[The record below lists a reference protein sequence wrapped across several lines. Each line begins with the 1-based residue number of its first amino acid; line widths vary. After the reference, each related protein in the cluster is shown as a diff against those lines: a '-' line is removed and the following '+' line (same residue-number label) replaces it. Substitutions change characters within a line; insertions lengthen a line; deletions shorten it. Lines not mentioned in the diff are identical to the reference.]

1 MLYGAMN
8 LPVRPVLKELA
19 EISALGFDYL
29 ELTMDAPRA
38 HHSVI
43 RKQKRQLLEA
53 LDQHEMKLVCHLP
66 TFVSTA
72 DLTPGL
78 REASLRETLDS
89 LEVAA
94 DLQALKV
101 VLHPSTIF
109 GLSVFVIHQARKYA
123 MESLEAIVE
132 RAEALGVNLCLENLF
147 PQSHSL
153 VEPEDFVE
161 VFKKFPGLKMT
172 LDTGHANLG
181 GKGNKQIL
189 DFIRR
194 FGDRIGHIHASDNF
208 GKEDNHLPIGT
219 GVINFPKIMRALKGI
234 GYDDTIT
241 LEVFSRDKD
250 YLRISREKLEAMAN
264 APQDLP

>member
-8 LPVRPVLKELA
+8 LPVRPVLKEL
-19 EISALGFDYL
+19 EDISALGFDYL

-43 RKQKRQLLEA
+43 RKQKKQLLAA
-53 LDQHEMKLVCHLP
+53 LAQYEMKLVCHLP

-72 DLTPGL
+72 DPAPGL

-89 LEVAA
+89 LEMAA
-94 DLQALKV
+94 DLHALKV
-101 VLHPSTIF
+101 FLHPSMIL

-123 MESLEAIVE
+123 MESLETIVK

-153 VEPEDFVE
+153 VDPDDFVE
-161 VFKKFPGLKMT
+161 VFKKFSGLKMT
-172 LDTGHANLG
+172 LDIGHANIGDRG
-181 GKGNKQIL
+181 GKRAMG
-189 DFIRR
+189 FITT

-219 GVINFPKIMRALKGI
+219 GVINFSKIMKALKAV

-250 YLRISREKLEAMAN
+250 YLRISREKLAAMVIAAEN
-264 APQDLP
+264 RP